1 MELWLQWLNM
11 DFFTKKTEGRA
22 SFASPVKLLKTSKNS
37 ISEAQSLS
45 KLFSVDTTHFFHQR
59 LVYFRIDVVHRNF
72 VVLHFWQ
79 SVTIYSVCF
88 IRYLISRYDVYLG
101 LCGDIQVQK
110 LIWREIFCSIAVC
123 ALLRFGKTKRPA
135 NSEVFTTARI
145 A

>member
-1 MELWLQWLNM
+1 M

-45 KLFSVDTTHFFHQR
+45 KLFSVDTTHFYHQR

-88 IRYLISRYDVYLG
+88 IRYLIIRYDVYLG

-110 LIWREIFCSIAVC
+110 LI
-123 ALLRFGKTKRPA
+123 
-135 NSEVFTTARI
+135 
-145 A
+145 